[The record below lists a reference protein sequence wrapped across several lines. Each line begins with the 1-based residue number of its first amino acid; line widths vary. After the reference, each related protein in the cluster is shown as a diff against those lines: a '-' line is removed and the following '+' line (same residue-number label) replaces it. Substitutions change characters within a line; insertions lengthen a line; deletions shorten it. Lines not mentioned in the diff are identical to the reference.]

1 MPQVQT
7 NNNPLAPD
15 TGSRSKLLYVQVKV
29 QGELF
34 NCLLDC
40 GASHNSVS
48 HQVVQALELP
58 VLAAADRLQV
68 KLPNGNKLDCDT
80 LCKVHLE
87 FPG

>member
-1 MPQVQT
+1 MQT
-7 NNNPLAPD
+7 GHSAPAPD
-15 TGSRSKLLYVQVKV
+15 TDSESKLLYVQVKV
-29 QGELF
+29 QGELL

-40 GASHNSVS
+40 SASHNFVLRW
-48 HQVVQALELP
+48 VVQALELP

-87 FPG
+87 FLG

>member
-1 MPQVQT
+1 MQT
-7 NNNPLAPD
+7 GHSAPAPD
-15 TGSRSKLLYVQVKV
+15 TGSESKLLYVQVKV

-40 GASHNSVS
+40 GASHNFVS
-48 HQVVQALELP
+48 RRVVQALELP

-68 KLPNGNKLDCDT
+68 KLPNVNKLDCDT